1 MAAYWI
7 AEHWI
12 TDAAKFD
19 EYRVKVGPMIARH
32 GGRYITR
39 AGSHK
44 VLESA
49 RRPPDRV
56 VIIEFP
62 DMSALDAWYNSAEYQ
77 PLIGLRQSAVDMDR
91 ETLITL
97 EGA

>member
-7 AEHWI
+7 AQHTI
-12 TDAAKFD
+12 TEPAKFE
-19 EYRVKVGPMIARH
+19 EYRVKVGPMIA
-32 GGRYITR
+32 T
-39 AGSHK
+39 
-44 VLESA
+44 A

-62 DMSALDAWYNSAEYQ
+62 DIGALNAWYNSAEYQ
-77 PLIGLRQSAVDMDR
+77 PLIILRQSAVDMDK

-97 EGA
+97 QGA